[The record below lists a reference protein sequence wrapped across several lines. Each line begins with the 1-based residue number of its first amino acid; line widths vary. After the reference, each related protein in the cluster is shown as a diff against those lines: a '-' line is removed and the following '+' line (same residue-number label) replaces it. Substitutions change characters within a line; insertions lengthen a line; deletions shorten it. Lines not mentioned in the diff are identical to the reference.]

1 MEGIALRLASVDGQT
16 ARRCSSGSAS
26 PSVVGLFGLHNG
38 VRQGRL
44 QTRKEKVSDCLP
56 PGTEIWG
63 TDQLEEEPPFSLRIR
78 SP

>member
-1 MEGIALRLASVDGQT
+1 MLT
-16 ARRCSSGSAS
+16 ARRHGGVAQ
-26 PSVVGLFGLHNG
+26 GLRLPLLLGLHNG

-44 QTRKEKVSDCLP
+44 QTRKEKVSDSLP

-63 TDQLEEEPPFSLRIR
+63 TDQLKEEPPFSLRIR